1 MWCPTYIISA
11 LSPNY
16 WHRQLLWTGTTLLT
30 THNSALPSL
39 PKTELHLLKS
49 VDIVANPGWRAAGN
63 RRGRRGGRQI
73 STSGIKHPN
82 INLGYKTSKYQPQV
96 WNIQIST
103 LQISTSGI
111 QHKYQLYKYQPKVSN
126 IQLSDIKHSNTNPR
140 YQPSYNVIIFRF
152 LSDSSLIIIITCQS
166 LHHSTT
172 NAFWFCSRF
181 WSWNHATFPKFISC
195 VTPQCNV

>member
-49 VDIVANPGWRAAGN
+49 VDIVANPGWGAAGN

-103 LQISTSGI
+103 SGI
-111 QHKYQLYKYQPKVSN
+111 KHPNINIRYETSKYQLYKYQPRVFNTNINYTNISPRSQISNYQISN
-126 IQLSDIKHSNTNPR
+126 IQIPTPG
-140 YQPSYNVIIFRF
+140 I
-152 LSDSSLIIIITCQS
+152 
-166 LHHSTT
+166 
-172 NAFWFCSRF
+172 
-181 WSWNHATFPKFISC
+181 NHPIMS
-195 VTPQCNV
+195 

>member
-1 MWCPTYIISA
+1 MWCPTYITSA

-49 VDIVANPGWRAAGN
+49 VDIVANPGWGAAGN

-82 INLGYKTSKYQPQV
+82 INLRYETS
-96 WNIQIST
+96 
-103 LQISTSGI
+103 
-111 QHKYQLYKYQPKVSN
+111 KYQLYKYQPRVFNTNINYTNISPRSQISNYQISN
-126 IQLSDIKHSNTNPR
+126 IQIPTPGTNHI
-140 YQPSYNVIIFRF
+140 IIFRF

-195 VTPQCNV
+195 VTPQCNA